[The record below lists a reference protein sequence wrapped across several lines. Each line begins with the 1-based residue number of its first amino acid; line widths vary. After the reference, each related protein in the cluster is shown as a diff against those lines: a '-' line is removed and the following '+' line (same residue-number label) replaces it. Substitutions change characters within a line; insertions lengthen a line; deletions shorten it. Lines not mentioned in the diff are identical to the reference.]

1 MTLEEQI
8 KTVLPE
14 QPPGKEALIP
24 LLQQV
29 QGALGYVPEEAV
41 HLISEKTGV
50 PASEVFGVLT
60 FYAQFRLK
68 PRGRNMISVCL
79 GTACH
84 VLGGGRILDGL
95 QRHLDVEPGETTS
108 DREFTLSEVRCL
120 GSCSLA
126 PVMVVNEDTYGRLT
140 PDTAVKIVE
149 RYRENGRDS

>member
-8 KTVLPE
+8 RTILPD
-14 QPPGKEALIP
+14 QPAGKEALIP

-41 HLISEKTGV
+41 YLISDKTGV

-84 VLGGGRILDGL
+84 VLGGGKILEAL

-108 DREFTLSEVRCL
+108 DREFTLAEVRCL

-140 PDTAVKIVE
+140 PDKAVKIVE
-149 RYRENGRDS
+149 RYRENGHDS

>member
-1 MTLEEQI
+1 VTLDEQLRTI
-8 KTVLPE
+8 LPDE
-14 QPPGKEALIP
+14 PAGKEALIP

-29 QGALGYVPEEAV
+29 QGALGYVPEDAV
-41 HLISEKTGV
+41 YLISEKTGV

-84 VLGGGRILDGL
+84 VLGAGKILDAL

-108 DREFTLSEVRCL
+108 DREFTLAEVRCL

-140 PDTAVKIVE
+140 PDRAVKIVE
-149 RYRENGRDS
+149 RYRNNGRDS

>member
-8 KTVLPE
+8 KTILPD
-14 QPPGKEALIP
+14 QPAGKEALIP

-41 HLISEKTGV
+41 YLISEKTTV

-68 PRGRNMISVCL
+68 PRGRNLVSVCL

-84 VLGGGRILDGL
+84 VLGGGKILDAL

-108 DREFTLSEVRCL
+108 DREFTLAEVRCL

-140 PDTAVKIVE
+140 SDKAVKTVE
-149 RYRENGRDS
+149 RYRDNGHDS